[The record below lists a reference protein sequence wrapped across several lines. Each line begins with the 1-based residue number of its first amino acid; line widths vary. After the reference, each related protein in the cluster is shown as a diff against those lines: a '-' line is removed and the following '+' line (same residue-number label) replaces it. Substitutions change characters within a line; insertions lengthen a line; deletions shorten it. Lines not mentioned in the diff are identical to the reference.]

1 MDFNDRVG
9 KSPVFTVIDFY
20 IVVILKVLLFV
31 SLSFVA
37 VAFEFFSRCLFGFVF
52 RLCTLYFVNRGETS
66 FFVIH
71 KQKSTLRQRQHASV
85 RIALS
90 LA

>member
-1 MDFNDRVG
+1 MDSNERVG

-37 VAFEFFSRCLFGFVF
+37 VAFEFFTRRLFGFVF
-52 RLCTLYFVNRGETS
+52 RLCTLYFVNRGEIV
-66 FFVIH
+66 FQIIH
-71 KQKSTLRQRQHASV
+71 INL
-85 RIALS
+85 
-90 LA
+90 